1 MTDTPPS
8 HPPARGRTRGLKRLR
23 SALPRWPGWPSK
35 SAGVPRPRR
44 TGWRRFLP
52 TWRMALAG
60 SVVGAVVSAGAVL
73 AGYLLVEIPQPKAIA
88 AAQNNVYLYADGSQL
103 ARVGEVNREIIPLDR
118 VPVPV
123 RQAVL
128 AAEDRDFYDSPE
140 VDLTAMAR
148 AAWNM
153 LRGGGTQSGSTI
165 TQQYVKNYYLDQE
178 QTITRKV
185 KELFIAVKLGQEASK
200 DEILAGYL
208 NTSYF
213 GRDAYGVQAAAQ
225 AYYGK
230 DAEELTTAEGAYLAA
245 LLAAPSVYDVYA
257 GSGNRAAAV
266 ARWEYVLDGM
276 VSEGWLG
283 QARRDAL
290 RFPEPLPP
298 RPADDLSGQRG
309 YLVEAAREYLLSTGV
324 VDERL
329 LAAGGLKITT
339 TFEPVRQQALVKAV
353 EEQLRSSLAPGLRE
367 ADGYVRAGASSVEAD
382 TGRVVAMYG
391 GWGYT
396 EQFVNNATR
405 RDYQA
410 ASTFKPFV
418 YAAALEHGARTR
430 EGKRVGPDTLYDGDS
445 GREVVG
451 RGGRGTGWSPENEG
465 EKDFGEITVAEAM
478 DDSVN
483 AVFAQLGADVG
494 PARVRDTAVA
504 LGIPDD
510 TPGLDAA
517 KGSIA
522 LGTATPSTLDLAQA
536 YATLASHGVRHPAVL
551 VEKVTLHGRELPLPE
566 PRAERVISRR
576 AADGTTAVLRG
587 VVDRGTGME
596 ARSAGRPAAGK
607 TGTAE
612 EDRAAWFAGYTPEL
626 ATVVAVFGQDPATGA
641 QRALYGAA
649 GHERINGGGFPARI
663 WGQYTARALVGL
675 PVKGFQLDAPEARS
689 REGREGEGEGDR
701 DRRRPES
708 STPASARSERE
719 GTPSPSP
726 SPSSSSPSP
735 STPGS
740 GPEPGPSG
748 SAPVP
753 SPPSSPPP
761 ADTPEATDTPELPF
775 SPPPSFSAPPRTP
788 PSGPAISPETRE
800 PETRE
805 PETRQPVAPPEPP
818 EADAN
823 APTPPFFPDSPTP
836 GAGGGWAGGAPWR
849 EDGRA
854 GA

>member
-1 MTDTPPS
+1 MTDTPPPVLAD
-8 HPPARGRTRGLKRLR
+8 PPARGLKHLR
-23 SALPRWPGWPSK
+23 SVLPRWPGRSGKPGRPGRSGRSSK
-35 SAGVPRPRR
+35 STRAPRPRR
-44 TGWRRFLP
+44 TGARRFLP
-52 TWRMALAG
+52 TWRMVLAG
-60 SVVGAVVSAGAVL
+60 SIVGAVVAFGAVL
-73 AGYLLVEIPQPKAIA
+73 TGYLMVDIPRPKAIA

-103 ARVGEVNREIIPLDR
+103 ARVGEVNREIIPLER

-148 AAWNM
+148 ATWNM

-185 KELFIAVKLGQEASK
+185 KELFIAVKLGQEVSK

-230 DAEELTTAEGAYLAA
+230 NAEELTTAEGAYLAA
-245 LLAAPSVYDVYA
+245 LLNAPSAYDVAA
-257 GSGNRAAAV
+257 GNGNRAAAV

-309 YLVEAAREYLLSTGV
+309 YLVEAAREYLLDTGV

-329 LAAGGLKITT
+329 LADGGLKITT
-339 TFEPVRQQALVKAV
+339 TFEPARQQALMKAV
-353 EEQLRSSLAPGLRE
+353 EEQLRDALVPGLRE
-367 ADGYVRAGASSVEAD
+367 ADSYVRAGASSVEAD

-391 GWGYT
+391 GWDYT

-418 YAAALEHGARTR
+418 YAAALEHGLRTKEPKEGKEGKEAKELKELKEGKEAKEGK
-430 EGKRVGPDTLYDGDS
+430 EGKRVGPDMLYDGDS

-451 RGGRGTGWSPENEG
+451 RDGRGTGWAPENQGG
-465 EKDFGEITVAEAM
+465 EDFGEITVAEAM
-478 DDSVN
+478 DESVN
-483 AVFAQLGADVG
+483 AVFAQLGVDVG
-494 PARVRDTAVA
+494 PARVKETAVA
-504 LGIPDD
+504 LGVPED

-517 KGSIA
+517 RGSIA

-536 YATLASHGVRHPAVL
+536 YATLAAHGVRHPAVL
-551 VEKVTLHGRELPLPE
+551 VERVTLHGRELPLPG
-566 PRAERVISRR
+566 PRDERVISRR

-587 VVDRGTGME
+587 VVEEGTGME

-649 GHERINGGGFPARI
+649 GQERIGGGGFPARI
-663 WGQYTARALVGL
+663 WGQYTGRALAGR
-675 PVKGFQLDAPEARS
+675 PVTAFELDAPEPAGRGGERGRPPERRADAERPARG
-689 REGREGEGEGDR
+689 GRDPG
-701 DRRRPES
+701 
-708 STPASARSERE
+708 A
-719 GTPSPSP
+719 SPSAP
-726 SPSSSSPSP
+726 APAEA
-735 STPGS
+735 TG
-740 GPEPGPSG
+740 
-748 SAPVP
+748 PVP
-753 SPPSSPPP
+753 SASAFPAAPPALPAPREPAEAAEGPEGTAESAALAWEDGEARTSPPAP
-761 ADTPEATDTPELPF
+761 TGLAPF
-775 SPPPSFSAPPRTP
+775 APPLHT
-788 PSGPAISPETRE
+788 SFAI
-800 PETRE
+800 
-805 PETRQPVAPPEPP
+805 RQPSHPERPV
-818 EADAN
+818 
-823 APTPPFFPDSPTP
+823 
-836 GAGGGWAGGAPWR
+836 R
-849 EDGRA
+849 
-854 GA
+854 